1 MVFMLYGMIKFHY
14 PSISFLLA
22 MLYMLGSIKFFPN
35 SQWFLNVVKRETMYS
50 KKQNVWFKLLS
61 SNICGSHLAY

>member
-1 MVFMLYGMIKFHY
+1 
-14 PSISFLLA
+14 

-50 KKQNVWFKLLS
+50 KKQKKKSKMFGLS
-61 SNICGSHLAY
+61 YSVQTSVAAILPSR